1 MDENNLNN
9 QAEVAQEQKQDQ
21 KQDQLQVCQSQ
32 LLQAKSQLMYMSAE
46 FDNFRK
52 RTEKERVNWIISAQ
66 SGVLLDLISIADDFD
81 RALSGQ
87 KNSESQEAN
96 NSVTTGLELIKK
108 SISNILK
115 KYDVQEISEITQFD
129 PNLHEAVMQVESP
142 DIKSGDIVAVLQK
155 GYKFKGQVL
164 RPAKVSVAK

>member
-9 QAEVAQEQKQDQ
+9 QAEIAQDQ
-21 KQDQLQVCQSQ
+21 NQEQLQVCQSQ

-52 RTEKERVNWIISAQ
+52 RTEKERVQWIVSAQ
-66 SGVLLDLISIADDFD
+66 SGVILDLVSIADDFD

-87 KNSESQEAN
+87 KNQD
-96 NSVTTGLELIKK
+96 TGLELIKK
-108 SISNILK
+108 SIDNILK
-115 KYDVQEISEITQFD
+115 KYDVQEITEISEFD
-129 PNLHEAVMQVESP
+129 PNLHEAIMQVESP
-142 DIKSGDIVAVLQK
+142 DHKSGQIVSVLQK
-155 GYKFKGQVL
+155 GYKFKGQIL

>member
-9 QAEVAQEQKQDQ
+9 QAEIAQDQ
-21 KQDQLQVCQSQ
+21 NQEQLQVCQSQ

-52 RTEKERVNWIISAQ
+52 RTEKERVQWIVSAQ
-66 SGVLLDLISIADDFD
+66 SGVILDLVSIADDFD

-87 KNSESQEAN
+87 KNENQDSNKSN
-96 NSVTTGLELIKK
+96 FMGLELIKK
-108 SISNILK
+108 SIDNILK
-115 KYDVQEISEITQFD
+115 KYDVQEITEISEFD
-129 PNLHEAVMQVESP
+129 PNLHEAIMQVESP
-142 DIKSGDIVAVLQK
+142 DHKSGQIVSVLQK
-155 GYKFKGQVL
+155 GYKFKGQIL